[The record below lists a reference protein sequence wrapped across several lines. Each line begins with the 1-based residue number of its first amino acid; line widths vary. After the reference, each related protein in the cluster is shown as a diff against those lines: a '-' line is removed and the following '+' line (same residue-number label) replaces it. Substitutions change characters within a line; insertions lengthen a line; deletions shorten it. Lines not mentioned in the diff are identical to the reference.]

1 MQISSRCLSSAL
13 LSLLVF
19 SLSAFNLPAQTLGEI
34 TGVIRDASGGVIP
47 GATVT
52 VINPATNFTRTAVSN
67 EAGVYNFP
75 SLQPGKY
82 NLKVE
87 MSGFRTVTRNDVELQ
102 VQQSARLDFGM
113 EVGSVSE
120 IIEVSGTTALIASEN
135 ATVGT
140 VIDNQR
146 IVDMPLNGRNFLQ
159 LVSTS
164 SHVSQG
170 FNNAGQ
176 AGARQGGTRSTQNIA
191 VAGQRSMFNR
201 FTLDG
206 VENTDVNFNTYVILP
221 SIDALQE
228 FKVQTG
234 VFPAEFGRATS
245 QINVSTKSGTNS
257 FHGSLF
263 EFHRNDKLDAK
274 QYAFTSNRPPKDPFK
289 WNQYGFT
296 VGGPI
301 WIPKVFNG
309 RNRLFF
315 MTNFEGFRERRTTQ
329 GFFNVPSA
337 AMREGNFSEISTPL
351 YDPLARTTQFPG
363 NIIPRNRI
371 HPTSLELL
379 EFYPAP
385 NVNTGSLVSNHQ
397 NARNN
402 RTDKDQFIV
411 RIDFVENAKS
421 NWFGRYSFG
430 DEEQI
435 NPNFY
440 LNGSK
445 LLTNV
450 DQAMIGNT
458 RVFSPSVVNEFRA
471 GYNYFFNSLGREL
484 ANERDVVSELDIP
497 GISLAPPIA
506 WGIPSISVQGFSG
519 FGDDSEGPYVNK
531 NHLYQFVDNLSW
543 TRGKHSLRFGV
554 EIRND
559 QYNQIGNQFAR
570 GAFLFEANATSSP
583 GATIPGGYGF
593 ADFLLGYCKRC
604 EASVALAEAHFRAT
618 SQYWYVDDTWK
629 IHPNVTLNLGLR
641 YEFTPTWFDTNG
653 TLVNAHIPAFDNTP
667 NVQDLSRHPTL
678 VRIGSGDFYENIPLR
693 FNPAIKV
700 ARDGR
705 LGEKLVKNDLNDFAP
720 RLGIAWSPNLKWVV
734 RAGAGM
740 FYSQDTGNPR
750 FDMARNMAGRR
761 RDEATPTDIGL
772 NWDAPFRNL
781 GGTVQI
787 NNPYVLA
794 NIFDRRSPYSFQYL
808 LNVQREVGK
817 DTAVEI
823 GYLGSVSRKLE
834 SLRAFNESIPGA
846 TGTVLERA
854 PYPEFGRI
862 QEVDG
867 SGKANY
873 NSLGAKVQRRFSDG
887 LTYLFAYTWARSID
901 TASAIRNHA
910 GDTLFPQNSYELA
923 AERAPSSFNTTHRAV
938 STVLYE
944 LPFGKGR
951 QFLNQGGVIDAFL
964 GGWQL
969 GTILALQSGFP
980 ITVVS
985 GLDRSNTGA
994 GFDRPNYVPGE
1005 TVALPRGEQDPELFF
1020 NTRAFLVQPLG
1031 TFGNVGRNTLTGPGL
1046 IQWDFSIHKDFRIVE
1061 GQFVQFRFE
1070 AFNFPNHPNWGD
1082 PNTSVTATNYGKIR
1096 GTRTNMRELQF
1107 ALKYVF

>member
-1 MQISSRCLSSAL
+1 M
-13 LSLLVF
+13 
-19 SLSAFNLPAQTLGEI
+19 
-34 TGVIRDASGGVIP
+34 
-47 GATVT
+47 
-52 VINPATNFTRTAVSN
+52 
-67 EAGVYNFP
+67 
-75 SLQPGKY
+75 
-82 NLKVE
+82 
-87 MSGFRTVTRNDVELQ
+87 
-102 VQQSARLDFGM
+102 
-113 EVGSVSE
+113 
-120 IIEVSGTTALIASEN
+120 N
-135 ATVGT
+135 ATWF
-140 VIDNQR
+140 
-146 IVDMPLNGRNFLQ
+146 RNWL
-159 LVSTS
+159 SPAS
-164 SHVSQG
+164 
-170 FNNAGQ
+170 
-176 AGARQGGTRSTQNIA
+176 RR
-191 VAGQRSMFNR
+191 RR
-201 FTLDG
+201 R
-206 VENTDVNFNTYVILP
+206 LP
-221 SIDALQE
+221 GES
-228 FKVQTG
+228 
-234 VFPAEFGRATS
+234 RA
-245 QINVSTKSGTNS
+245 
-257 FHGSLF
+257 
-263 EFHRNDKLDAK
+263 
-274 QYAFTSNRPPKDPFK
+274 
-289 WNQYGFT
+289 
-296 VGGPI
+296 
-301 WIPKVFNG
+301 
-309 RNRLFF
+309 
-315 MTNFEGFRERRTTQ
+315 
-329 GFFNVPSA
+329 SA
-337 AMREGNFSEISTPL
+337 S
-351 YDPLARTTQFPG
+351 
-363 NIIPRNRI
+363 
-371 HPTSLELL
+371 
-379 EFYPAP
+379 
-385 NVNTGSLVSNHQ
+385 
-397 NARNN
+397 
-402 RTDKDQFIV
+402 
-411 RIDFVENAKS
+411 
-421 NWFGRYSFG
+421 
-430 DEEQI
+430 
-435 NPNFY
+435 
-440 LNGSK
+440 
-445 LLTNV
+445 
-450 DQAMIGNT
+450 
-458 RVFSPSVVNEFRA
+458 
-471 GYNYFFNSLGREL
+471 
-484 ANERDVVSELDIP
+484 RDS
-497 GISLAPPIA
+497 A
-506 WGIPSISVQGFSG
+506 G

-543 TRGKHSLRFGV
+543 TRGKHSLRFGF

-570 GAFLFEANATSSP
+570 GAFLFEANATTSP
-583 GATIPGGYGF
+583 GAAIPGGYGF

-629 IHPNVTLNLGLR
+629 IHPKVTLNLGLR

-705 LGEKLVKNDLNDFAP
+705 LGEKLVKNDKNDFAP

-734 RAGAGM
+734 RTGAGM

-873 NSLGAKVQRRFSDG
+873 NSLGVKVQRRFSDG
-887 LTYLFAYTWARSID
+887 LTYLFAYTWSRSID
-901 TASAIRNHA
+901 TASAIRNHG
-910 GDTLFPQNSYELA
+910 GDTLFPQNSYDLA

-944 LPFGKGR
+944 LPFGNGR

-969 GTILALQSGFP
+969 GSILALQSGFP

-985 GLDRSNTGA
+985 GLDRSNIGA
-994 GFDRPNYVPGE
+994 G
-1005 TVALPRGEQDPELFF
+1005 
-1020 NTRAFLVQPLG
+1020 
-1031 TFGNVGRNTLTGPGL
+1031 LTGRTTSPARRWRFHAASRIPNSSSTPGRSSHSH
-1046 IQWDFSIHKDFRIVE
+1046 WAHS
-1061 GQFVQFRFE
+1061 
-1070 AFNFPNHPNWGD
+1070 ATWG
-1082 PNTSVTATNYGKIR
+1082 AT
-1096 GTRTNMRELQF
+1096 L
-1107 ALKYVF
+1107 